1 MLEPAVTGLGL
12 PLLVTVRSQLALTV
26 VTTVVVL
33 VFTEFVA
40 FRVDVAVIVG
50 ATTLAATFTTTT
62 MLAVAPTAR
71 LGSVQLTVPV
81 EPTAGAVHVHPAGAT
96 TDWNVVF
103 RGVASVKFAFVAAN
117 GPLFVT
123 VWVYVMSFPAS
134 TVEGDPAVVSTRSAW
149 AAPATMSVAIAELD
163 PYDWLVAFTVAVS
176 VMTVPLAVPA
186 LTL

>member
-1 MLEPAVTGLGL
+1 MEPAVTGLGL
-12 PLLVTVRSQLALTV
+12 PLFVTVRSQLALTF

-62 MLAVAPTAR
+62 MLALAPTAR

-103 RGVASVKFAFVAAN
+103 RGVASVKFAFVAAT

-123 VWVYVMSFPAS
+123 VCVYVMSFPAS

-149 AAPATMSVAIAELD
+149 AAPATMSVATAEFD

-176 VMTVPLAVPA
+176 VITVPLAVPA